1 MYNMIE
7 YNTTY
12 AILYI
17 MYYMLYY
24 YLSKNVRNP
33 ESMFMLPIQM
43 CPKGFGLLCT
53 VLVCPLFHS
62 EKTVALNN
70 LDTFLYLLSPMIGIE

>member
-43 CPKGFGLLCT
+43 CPHR
-53 VLVCPLFHS
+53 VWS
-62 EKTVALNN
+62 S
-70 LDTFLYLLSPMIGIE
+70 LYRISLYPVSQ